1 MPLVLPSLYLVKTLL
16 PKNSIAK
23 LRKFQFNKL
32 VFMNTLLIT
41 SLMSNT
47 IFDGKINIKTEP
59 ILTY

>member
-16 PKNSIAK
+16 PKNSIVK

-32 VFMNTLLIT
+32 VFINTLLIT